1 MLNGATR
8 LPQYEYNYLN
18 APNSHLDAPIKA
30 QSSSR
35 VADIT
40 APTYHKQ
47 ESQALSM
54 PDSESSQQ
62 RSTGRSEE
70 HWKNFYK
77 NGLPKEI
84 IVIEDSPSPQIPN
97 SVEPEPI
104 QQHPMTSNGSG
115 SRQPAK
121 KRKREDVYDP
131 VYHVEPGPGARPSY
145 KYEDSGSTI
154 STDRTTSAQQT
165 TAATSLG
172 SNYSGSGSRPYAAD
186 DVQPGQKRKRVATR
200 QQLAA
205 EAKRR
210 ENEAN
215 GDAFLSYHPPPK
227 PPIKASEV
235 QVKVLQDV
243 SSPGKTFCET
253 FANKS

>member
-1 MLNGATR
+1 MH
-8 LPQYEYNYLN
+8 Y
-18 APNSHLDAPIKA
+18 
-30 QSSSR
+30 
-35 VADIT
+35 
-40 APTYHKQ
+40 KQ

-62 RSTGRSEE
+62 PSRGRDREY
-70 HWKNFYK
+70 WKKEYFK

-84 IVIEDSPSPQIPN
+84 IVIDDSPSPQVPN
-97 SVEPEPI
+97 SVEPEPV
-104 QQHPMTSNGSG
+104 QERAMVSAGLG

-121 KRKREDVYDP
+121 KRKRDDVYDP
-131 VYHVEPGPGARPSY
+131 VYHIEPGPGARDNY
-145 KYEDSGSTI
+145 KHDNSESTI
-154 STDRTTSAQQT
+154 STDRTTSAVQT

-172 SNYSGSGSRPYAAD
+172 SQYSGSGSRPYAAD

-215 GDAFLSYHPPPK
+215 GDAFFSYHPPPK
-227 PPIKASEV
+227 PPIKAGEV
-235 QVKVLQDV
+235 NVKVLADV
-243 SSPGKTFCET
+243 SSPKRLAIGLLLTI
-253 FANKS
+253 S